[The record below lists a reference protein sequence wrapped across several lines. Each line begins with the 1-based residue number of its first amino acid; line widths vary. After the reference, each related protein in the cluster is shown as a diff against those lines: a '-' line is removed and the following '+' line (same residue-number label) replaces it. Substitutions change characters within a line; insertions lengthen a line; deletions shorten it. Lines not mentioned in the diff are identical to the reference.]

1 MKMIIIMIF
10 VGTMDRNTL
19 IKYNIIYINYYIT
32 I

>member
-10 VGTMDRNTL
+10 VGIMDRNPL